1 MLIVIG
7 IVFVVACVVGGFT
20 WEGGK
25 IAALVQPAEFLI
37 IGGAGVGSVLISTPM
52 DVLKL
57 LLSQLK
63 ALFGRSTGKTDYV
76 ELLSVEYLL
85 FRLTQQS
92 GIMAL
97 ESHIEDPEG
106 SAIFSRFPR
115 FLARR
120 DAVEFLADSIKVIIS
135 GGIAPHDLDELMQED
150 LEIRREQ
157 ALRPSQ
163 ALAKIGDALPGL
175 GIVAAVLGVVV
186 TMAAIDG
193 PPEEIGLKVG
203 AALVGTF
210 LGILM
215 AYGFAQPLATKLEHH
230 VHEEIHYLQCI
241 KTGLLASAK
250 GFPAVIATEFARR
263 VVPGD
268 LRPTFDETEQACRA
282 VAKPDA
288 TAAAA

>member
-1 MLIVIG
+1 MLLVIG
-7 IVFVVACVVGGFT
+7 FVVVLACVVGGFT

-25 IAALVQPAEFLI
+25 IAALIQPAEFLI
-37 IGGAGVGSVLISTPM
+37 IGGAATGSVLVSTPV

-57 LLSQLK
+57 LVSQVK
-63 ALFGRSTGKTDYV
+63 AQFGRPTDKAEYV
-76 ELLSVEYLL
+76 ELLALQYLL
-85 FRLTQQS
+85 FRVSQQS
-92 GIMAL
+92 GVMAL
-97 ESHIEDPEG
+97 ESHVEDPAA
-106 SAIFSRFPR
+106 SPILSRFPR

-120 DAVEFLADSIKVIIS
+120 DAVEFLSDSLKALIA
-135 GGIAPHDLDELMQED
+135 GGIAPHDLDDLMQED
-150 LEIRREQ
+150 LDIRRDQ

-210 LGILM
+210 LGIVM
-215 AYGFAQPLATKLEHH
+215 AYGFAQPLATKLEHY
-230 VHEEIHYLQCI
+230 VHDESHYLQCI

-263 VVPGD
+263 VVPGNM
-268 LRPTFDETEQACRA
+268 RPTFDETEKASRA
-282 VAKPDA
+282 AAKVD
-288 TAAAA
+288 AAAA